1 MKSEHR
7 HELKTN
13 ELAEWLGNLPQWTKE
28 NLTTIIIILAVIV
41 AAAAIYVRYSY
52 RKSAAAQEQL
62 EFTNLLNQLSA
73 SKVRVL
79 NAQAQGTDLSFILI
93 QPANSLG
100 SFAQNTNNDRMAALA
115 LIKQAEALRTELHY
129 RPGTVSKQDLTAQI
143 NQAKAA
149 YTEAIQT
156 RLKGTSNPSLTAA
169 AEFGLGL
176 CEEELGNFEEAQQIY
191 QIIAAN
197 ADFEGTVAI
206 AAAKHRL
213 ETMAD
218 YKQKV
223 IFKPAPAPPVAT
235 KPKIQIRPVDANLPS
250 TSPLLPS
257 QTIEAATKPKIQ
269 IKPVDPVRDQNE
281 SSVIDPKG
289 KVSNGVDTNLPAEAN
304 LPVDVN
310 QSSQTPKVL
319 PKVNFKV
326 PDPNVSVE

>member
-28 NLTTIIIILAVIV
+28 NLTTIIVISAVIV

-62 EFTNLLNQLSA
+62 EFANLLNQLSA
-73 SKVRVL
+73 SKAQVL
-79 NAQAQGTDLSFILI
+79 NAQAQGKDLSFILL

-100 SFAQNTNNDRMAALA
+100 NFAQNTNNDRMAALA

-156 RLKGTSNPSLTAA
+156 HLKGTSNPSLTAA

-176 CEEELGNFEEAQQIY
+176 CEEELGNFEKAQQIY
-191 QIIAAN
+191 QIITAN
-197 ADFEGTVAI
+197 PDFEGTVAN

-223 IFKPAPAPPVAT
+223 IFKPAPPVAT
-235 KPKIQIRPVDANLPS
+235 KPTIQIRPVDANLPS
-250 TSPLLPS
+250 TSSLLPN
-257 QTIEAATKPKIQ
+257 QTIGVATKPKIQ
-269 IKPVDPVRDQNE
+269 IKP
-281 SSVIDPKG
+281 
-289 KVSNGVDTNLPAEAN
+289 VDTNLPAEAN
-304 LPVDVN
+304 LPVNVN

-319 PKVNFKV
+319 PETNIKV
-326 PDPNVSVE
+326 PEPNVSVK

>member
-1 MKSEHR
+1 MKAEHR

-13 ELAEWLGNLPQWTKE
+13 ELAEWLSNLPQWTKE

-41 AAAAIYVRYSY
+41 AALAFYVRYRYS
-52 RKSAAAQEQL
+52 KSLVADEQF

-73 SKVRVL
+73 SKMQVL
-79 NAQAQGTDLSFILI
+79 SAQAEGRDLSFILL

-100 SFAQNTNNDRMAALA
+100 TFAQTAKNDRMAALA

-129 RPGTVSKQDLTAQI
+129 RPGTISNEDLTSQI

-156 RLKGTSNPSLTAA
+156 RLQGTSNPSLTAA

-176 CEEELGNFEEAQQIY
+176 CEEELGNFEKAQQIY
-191 QIIAAN
+191 QIIAEN
-197 ADFEGTVAI
+197 PDFEGTVAVTQ
-206 AAAKHRL
+206 AKHRL

-223 IFKPAPAPPVAT
+223 IFKPAPAPTAAS
-235 KPKIQIRPVDANLPS
+235 KPTIQIKPVDANLPS
-250 TSPLLPS
+250 ASSPLGGELLKS
-257 QTIEAATKPKIQ
+257 IMEGEA
-269 IKPVDPVRDQNE
+269 D
-281 SSVIDPKG
+281 
-289 KVSNGVDTNLPAEAN
+289 

-310 QSSQTPKVL
+310 QSSRTPKVL
-319 PKVNFKV
+319 PEINTKV
-326 PDPNVSVE
+326 PEPNVSVK

>member
-13 ELAEWLGNLPQWTKE
+13 ELAEWLSNLPQWTKE
-28 NLTTIIIILAVIV
+28 NLTIIIVVLAVVV
-41 AAAAIYVRYSY
+41 AASAFYVRYRY
-52 RKSAAAQEQL
+52 RKSAVVEEQL

-73 SKVRVL
+73 SKMQVL
-79 NAQAQGTDLSFILI
+79 SAQAQGRDLSFILL

-100 SFAQNTNNDRMAALA
+100 TFAQNAKSNQMAALA

-129 RPGTVSKQDLTAQI
+129 RPGTVSEQDVTAQI

-156 RLKGTSNPSLTAA
+156 RLRWASNPSLTAA

-176 CEEELGNFEEAQQIY
+176 CEEELGNFEKAQQIY
-191 QIIAAN
+191 QIIAEN
-197 ADFEGTVAI
+197 PDFEGTVAVTQ
-206 AAAKHRL
+206 AKHRL
-213 ETMAD
+213 EIMAD

-223 IFKPAPAPPVAT
+223 IFKPAPTPPVAT
-235 KPKIQIRPVDANLPS
+235 KPTIQIKPVDANLPS
-250 TSPLLPS
+250 ASLPL
-257 QTIEAATKPKIQ
+257 
-269 IKPVDPVRDQNE
+269 
-281 SSVIDPKG
+281 
-289 KVSNGVDTNLPAEAN
+289 GVKLLQSITEGEAN

-319 PKVNFKV
+319 PEINTKV
-326 PDPNVSVE
+326 PEPNVSVK

>member
-28 NLTTIIIILAVIV
+28 NLTTIIVISAVIV

-62 EFTNLLNQLSA
+62 EFSNLLNQLSV
-73 SKVRVL
+73 SKAQVL

-93 QPANSLG
+93 QPADSLG
-100 SFAQNTNNDRMAALA
+100 NFAQNTNNDRMAALA

-176 CEEELGNFEEAQQIY
+176 CEEELGNFEKAQQIY
-191 QIIAAN
+191 QIIAEN
-197 ADFEGTVAI
+197 PDFEGTVAV
-206 AAAKHRL
+206 AQAKHRL

-223 IFKPAPAPPVAT
+223 IFKPAPTPPA
-235 KPKIQIRPVDANLPS
+235 AS
-250 TSPLLPS
+250 LLQS
-257 QTIEAATKPKIQ
+257 QTTGAATEPTIQ
-269 IKPVDPVRDQNE
+269 IKP
-281 SSVIDPKG
+281 
-289 KVSNGVDTNLPAEAN
+289 VDTNLPAEVI
-304 LPVDVN
+304 LPIDVN
-310 QSSQTPKVL
+310 QASQTSNVL
-319 PKVNFKV
+319 PDVNSKV
-326 PDPNVSVE
+326 PEPNVSVK

>member
-1 MKSEHR
+1 MKAEHR

-13 ELAEWLGNLPQWTKE
+13 ELAEWLSNLPQWTKE

-41 AAAAIYVRYSY
+41 AASAFYVRYRY
-52 RKSAAAQEQL
+52 GKSLVADEQL
-62 EFTNLLNQLSA
+62 EFTNLFNQLSA
-73 SKVRVL
+73 SKMQVL
-79 NAQAQGTDLSFILI
+79 SAQAQGRDLSFILL

-100 SFAQNTNNDRMAALA
+100 TFAQNAKSNQMAALA

-129 RPGTVSKQDLTAQI
+129 RPGTVSNEDLTSQI

-156 RLKGTSNPSLTAA
+156 RLQGTSNPSLTAA

-176 CEEELGNFEEAQQIY
+176 CEEELGNFEKAQQIY
-191 QIIAAN
+191 QIIAEN
-197 ADFEGTVAI
+197 PDFEGTVAVTQ
-206 AAAKHRL
+206 AKHRL

-223 IFKPAPAPPVAT
+223 IFKPAPVPTAASKPTIQPPFLSSAED
-235 KPKIQIRPVDANLPS
+235 KGAVDANLPS
-250 TSPLLPS
+250 ASSPLGDKLLQS
-257 QTIEAATKPKIQ
+257 ITT
-269 IKPVDPVRDQNE
+269 
-281 SSVIDPKG
+281 G
-289 KVSNGVDTNLPAEAN
+289 EAN

-319 PKVNFKV
+319 PEINTKV
-326 PDPNVSVE
+326 PEPNVSVK